1 MSPTEK
7 APTGLPDDHI
17 LVAIDYIVDEPFLTD
32 VYDPRWAN
40 LTADGTLVYQRRD
53 FNAILGTT
61 VTKLDAAGL
70 QEVWSAIIRS
80 GVFMDGNLVLP
91 GFPQKGA
98 PATFFVFQVDDG
110 TRSTRL
116 TIANLGSEQVFTG
129 EFPYGPPPIPAA
141 EMTLRTAAS
150 QLMDDLRAIRG
161 EVSWT
166 PPALL
171 MWWRT
176 EVPGDW
182 DATILPWPLPIDLA
196 SAGHPIDHAV
206 WDRCVRLDGD
216 EATAV
221 ARFAQTLPIE
231 HLVELDG
238 VRYGIIIR
246 AIHPDEIDQVACP

>member
-1 MSPTEK
+1 
-7 APTGLPDDHI
+7 
-17 LVAIDYIVDEPFLTD
+17 
-32 VYDPRWAN
+32 
-40 LTADGTLVYQRRD
+40 
-53 FNAILGTT
+53 
-61 VTKLDAAGL
+61 
-70 QEVWSAIIRS
+70 
-80 GVFMDGNLVLP
+80 MDGNLVLP